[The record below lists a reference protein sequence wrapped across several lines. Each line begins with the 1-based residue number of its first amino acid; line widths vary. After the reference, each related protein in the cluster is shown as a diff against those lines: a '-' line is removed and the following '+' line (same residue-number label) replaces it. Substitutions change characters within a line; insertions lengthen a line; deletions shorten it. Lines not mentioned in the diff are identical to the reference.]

1 VRSGVTRYGEAM
13 QIEVVSFL
21 AFRPG
26 ASVDEARGSAQNW
39 QQALADLRGQLTLQG
54 DKILARSTDVGLP
67 QQPVV
72 VRICG
77 FEGDQQIISLPQEV
91 TCQDVSNMQLAAD
104 RLRIQILTN
113 IFSCHRRGTNIQSTG
128 VSKNIGEFVGQSK
141 TQIVNAEIA
150 IHVLERQHGDG
161 VLGSAVGGASSMLVP
176 PRTTGR
182 QNRNQQ
188 GCHSY
193 KKIGL
198 SLARILKRIRDH
210 AIGKFF
216 AWPTAS

>member
-54 DKILARSTDVGLP
+54 DKILARSTDVDLP

-77 FEGDQQIISLPQEV
+77 FERDQEIVSLPQEMSGQNDRHV
-91 TCQDVSNMQLAAD
+91 QLPAD

-113 IFSCHRRGTNIQSTG
+113 IFSCHRRGTNIQST
-128 VSKNIGEFVGQSK
+128 
-141 TQIVNAEIA
+141 
-150 IHVLERQHGDG
+150 
-161 VLGSAVGGASSMLVP
+161 
-176 PRTTGR
+176 
-182 QNRNQQ
+182 
-188 GCHSY
+188 
-193 KKIGL
+193 
-198 SLARILKRIRDH
+198 
-210 AIGKFF
+210 
-216 AWPTAS
+216 